1 MLHLLE
7 ALLDGKVNSIAKCN
21 NNHMHWNKKAHV
33 SDLYVC
39 QIIFGLQQLHTFAQV
54 NNSSDA
60 IKMDRTM
67 IFIGRKENSVTKA
80 FLHLAAFL
88 LYLKCL

>member
-1 MLHLLE
+1 
-7 ALLDGKVNSIAKCN
+7 
-21 NNHMHWNKKAHV
+21 MHWNKKAHV

-60 IKMDRTM
+60 IKIDRKM
-67 IFIGRKENSVTKA
+67 IFIERK
-80 FLHLAAFL
+80 
-88 LYLKCL
+88 

>member
-1 MLHLLE
+1 
-7 ALLDGKVNSIAKCN
+7 
-21 NNHMHWNKKAHV
+21 MHWNKKAHV
-33 SDLYVC
+33 SDRYVC

-60 IKMDRTM
+60 IKIDRKM
-67 IFIGRKENSVTKA
+67 IFIERKENSVTKA

-88 LYLKCL
+88 LYLKCITHTYQLMFYSLTVRGKCN